1 MSTYDFIKKGIL
13 VKQTTSKQEIHDLLE
28 IVKRD
33 LSDSSSK
40 EVSYDWQ
47 FGIAYNAAL
56 KLANI
61 LVRASGFRVKGQGHH
76 MNVIAMIPN
85 ILGSLKKEDSEYLDT
100 CRRKR
105 NTVEYD
111 SVGGATSADADE
123 LRNFVS
129 EFQKEVL
136 SWIKENHPQLL

>member
-1 MSTYDFIKKGIL
+1 MSINNFIKNGTL
-13 VKQTTSKQEIHDLLE
+13 VRQGSSKNEIDDLLK

-33 LSDSSSK
+33 LEDSAQTEISN
-40 EVSYDWQ
+40 DWQ

-61 LVRASGFRVKGQGHH
+61 LVRASGHRVKGQGHH
-76 MNVIAMIPN
+76 MNTIAMIPFL
-85 ILGSLKKEDSEYLDT
+85 LGDHKKDDADYLDT

-105 NTVEYD
+105 NIVEYD
-111 SVGGATSADADE
+111 CVGGATAEDVKE
-123 LRNFVS
+123 LREFVQ

-136 SWIKENHPQLL
+136 TWLSNQKIK